1 MPSTLQN
8 SLKKFE
14 LDFFNNLN
22 YIFVDFG
29 NIDCIYNLFDFKV
42 FYKNLEN
49 RKKIVLEHLENSQ
62 IYLFFSREFIYLL
75 IHK

>member
-49 RKKIVLEHLENSQ
+49 RKKIVLEHLANSQ